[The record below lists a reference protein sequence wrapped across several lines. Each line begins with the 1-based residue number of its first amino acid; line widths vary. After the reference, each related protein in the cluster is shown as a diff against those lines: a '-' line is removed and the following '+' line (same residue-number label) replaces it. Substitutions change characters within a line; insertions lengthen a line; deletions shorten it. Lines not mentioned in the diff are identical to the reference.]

1 MMDMA
6 HWKTVSVPVVLSAL
20 SALSTSQH
28 DRCSGGGDS
37 KEPYE
42 RERAHEELPEP
53 LCNSIG
59 FFIDIMVLS
68 TSAVVNVSHKAE
80 LLHVVQDF
88 VCIPCSNQT
97 LRDLS
102 LSACCMSE
110 VHTAIPHACCMTVC
124 TSCANVIVYNVIIS
138 QSVAHRWSIARSPW
152 APIDGTRYSVHL
164 CTCASS

>member
-6 HWKTVSVPVVLSAL
+6 HWKAVSVPVVLSAL

-28 DRCSGGGDS
+28 DRCSGGGGS

-88 VCIPCSNQT
+88 VLYPMLKSNFTVLEFVSVLHDSVYFVCQCHCIQC
-97 LRDLS
+97 
-102 LSACCMSE
+102 
-110 VHTAIPHACCMTVC
+110 HH
-124 TSCANVIVYNVIIS
+124 
-138 QSVAHRWSIARSPW
+138 
-152 APIDGTRYSVHL
+152 
-164 CTCASS
+164 